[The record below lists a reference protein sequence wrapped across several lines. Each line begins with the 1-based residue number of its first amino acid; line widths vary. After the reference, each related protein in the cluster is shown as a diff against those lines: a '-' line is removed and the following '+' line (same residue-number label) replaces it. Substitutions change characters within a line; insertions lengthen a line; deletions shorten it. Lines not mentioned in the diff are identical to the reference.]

1 MSTPCVLFY
10 LGVGRLHKSEAGE
23 FIEGQHSIVACA
35 VHPSVAASEHEYRTH
50 VGQIMDK
57 GATKLKPDKRIR
69 LTADDNN
76 YDLHV
81 LAEPL
86 GDNPTATL

>member
-1 MSTPCVLFY
+1 LFY

-50 VGQIMDK
+50 VEQIMDK

-86 GDNPTATL
+86 GNTPTATL